1 VTTAKKDRGNRPYRS
16 YEELQ
21 RELMPRQAEID
32 RPLKDGNELRDQF
45 REILRRAADDIARDG
60 AA

>member
-1 VTTAKKDRGNRPYRS
+1 VTTTKKDRGNRPYRS

-21 RELMPRQAEID
+21 RELMPKQAEID
-32 RPLKDGNELRDQF
+32 RPINDGNELRDRF
-45 REILRRAADDIARDG
+45 LEILRDTAADISRDG